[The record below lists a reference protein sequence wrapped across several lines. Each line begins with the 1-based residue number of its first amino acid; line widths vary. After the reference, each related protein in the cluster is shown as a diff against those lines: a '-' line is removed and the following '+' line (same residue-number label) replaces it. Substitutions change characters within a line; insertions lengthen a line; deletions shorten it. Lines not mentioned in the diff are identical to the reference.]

1 MGDYLDDMACAGD
14 VEAIREQARRRG
26 RSERREMHIPRLPW
40 EKYWMLMAHLT
51 ATRSTCDRGPEL
63 LFDPG
68 RHGVGAVLVKDK
80 RMIAGGYN
88 GAAPHQPHCDTY
100 ECKIC
105 QAVADSPEELQHSMV
120 AHGMDKS
127 KPPKLE
133 DFEEKYIVGG
143 HIMRDGHCVR
153 TIHSEMN
160 AIIQCALDGTNP
172 QGSTLYTTASP
183 CFDCAK
189 AIIRAGIHKVF
200 FGQEYDSRY
209 GLSKDVGE
217 MLLTSHV
224 LTEKLVI
231 TREELGG

>member
-1 MGDYLDDMACAGD
+1 MN
-14 VEAIREQARRRG
+14 
-26 RSERREMHIPRLPW
+26 IPRLPW

-68 RHGVGAVLVKDK
+68 RHGVGAVLVKDR

-88 GAAPHQPHCDTY
+88 GSAPHQPHCCEF
-100 ECKIC
+100 ECIIC
-105 QAVADSPEELQHSMV
+105 GVTGSDPLTLQHSSV
-120 AHGMDKS
+120 PHDGHPASAGH
-127 KPPKLE
+127 
-133 DFEEKYIVGG
+133 ITGG
-143 HIMRDGHCVR
+143 HLMRDGHCVR

-160 AIIQCALDGTNP
+160 ALLQCALDGTNP

-200 FGQEYDSRY
+200 FGQPYDSRY
-209 GLSKDVGE
+209 GLSGDVGE
-217 MLLTSHV
+217 MLMRSGI
-224 LTEKLVI
+224 LVEPLLI
-231 TREELGG
+231 TRGELGG

>member
-1 MGDYLDDMACAGD
+1 
-14 VEAIREQARRRG
+14 VN
-26 RSERREMHIPRLPW
+26 IPRLPW
-40 EKYWMLMAHLT
+40 GKYWMMLAHLT

-68 RHGVGAVLVKDK
+68 RHGVGAVIVKDK
-80 RMIAGGYN
+80 RCIAGGYN
-88 GAAPHQPHCDTY
+88 GSAPHQPHCNHY

-105 QAVADSPEELQHSMV
+105 GATADDPDKIPHSMV
-120 AHGMDKS
+120 AHGMGDKA
-127 KPPKLE
+127 PTVA
-133 DFEEKYIVGG
+133 DFMEKNWLMGG

-160 AIIQCALDGTNP
+160 AIIQCSLDGTNP

-189 AIIRAGIHKVF
+189 AIIRAGIVKVV
-200 FGQEYDSRY
+200 FGQEYESRY
-209 GLSKDVGE
+209 GLSGE
-217 MLLTSHV
+217 VSDLLLTSHV
-224 LTEKLVI
+224 LVEKLVI

>member
-1 MGDYLDDMACAGD
+1 LPYDEESN
-14 VEAIREQARRRG
+14 VK
-26 RSERREMHIPRLPW
+26 IPRLPW
-40 EKYWMLMAHLT
+40 DKYWMLLAHFT

-80 RMIAGGYN
+80 RCIAGGYN
-88 GAAPHQPHCDTY
+88 GSAPHQPHCDCY
-100 ECKIC
+100 QCKIC
-105 QAVADSPEELQHSMV
+105 GAEASDPDKICHNFV
-120 AHGMDKS
+120 AHGTGDEA
-127 KPPKLE
+127 PKVE
-133 DFEEKYIVGG
+133 SFRGKYIVGG
-143 HIMRDGHCVR
+143 HIMRDNHCVR

-160 AIIQCALDGTNP
+160 AIIQCALDGTSP

-189 AIIRAGIHKVF
+189 AIIRAGIVKVV

-224 LTEKLVI
+224 LVEKLVI
-231 TREELGG
+231 TREELD